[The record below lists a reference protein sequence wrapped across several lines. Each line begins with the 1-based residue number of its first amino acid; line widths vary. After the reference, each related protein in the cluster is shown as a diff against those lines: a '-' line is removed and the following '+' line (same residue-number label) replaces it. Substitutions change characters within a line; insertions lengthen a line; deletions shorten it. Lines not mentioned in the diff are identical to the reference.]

1 MIIPPFHSRMRSL
14 LSDQGGSRE
23 LALCRESLEC
33 G

>member
-14 LSDQGGSRE
+14 LSDEGDTRE
-23 LALCRESLEC
+23 LASCRESLEC